1 MASGERGQA
10 TVEYV
15 IVSAGIVLPVTFAIV
30 FTAQLLWV
38 WHSVVEFTRDGA
50 RYAATHCWQSDTQ
63 NVTDYMKQHVPP
75 TVDMDQFQN
84 GPAQITVSYFAKDPD
99 TGQLVDFTCDGGDCS
114 TMCVPDAVTVRVTNY
129 EFRKFMGYLGLPPVS
144 VPDFY
149 TTVPIESAGCD
160 PEQGTCLP

>member
-1 MASGERGQA
+1 MASSERGQA

-30 FTAQLLWV
+30 FTAQLLWI

-149 TTVPIESAGCD
+149 TTLPIESAGCD